1 MASSS
6 SKTLMDLF
14 KQPAAK
20 RLKRVSSPSS
30 ADNSFSSSLSGE
42 DGGNKDPKNTM
53 LTSEQKSRMEF
64 NKSLAKAKMNLKL
77 CSDKISKLN
86 ANGDGVGYVKL
97 EELLVEETWLE
108 ALPGEFQKPY
118 AKHLCR
124 FVEKEISGG
133 VPIYPPQHLIFNAL
147 NTTSFD
153 RVKAVIIGQDPYH
166 GPGQAMGLSFSVP
179 RGVKVPSSLVNI
191 YKELKQDL
199 GCSIPLHG
207 NLEQWAL
214 QFVRSK
220 ATSCYQYVKR
230 RFLGEPRGE
239 ANQKYPEVIVGG
251 ESLKRRTLC
260 NSGRTPSR

>member
-1 MASSS
+1 
-6 SKTLMDLF
+6 
-14 KQPAAK
+14 
-20 RLKRVSSPSS
+20 
-30 ADNSFSSSLSGE
+30 
-42 DGGNKDPKNTM
+42 
-53 LTSEQKSRMEF
+53 
-64 NKSLAKAKMNLKL
+64 
-77 CSDKISKLN
+77 
-86 ANGDGVGYVKL
+86 
-97 EELLVEETWLE
+97 
-108 ALPGEFQKPY
+108 
-118 AKHLCR
+118 
-124 FVEKEISGG
+124 
-133 VPIYPPQHLIFNAL
+133 
-147 NTTSFD
+147 
-153 RVKAVIIGQDPYH
+153 
-166 GPGQAMGLSFSVP
+166 MGLSFSVP

-214 QFVRSK
+214 QVLLNFLLELFIYFMSIILIWFFLLCFTYQFVRSK